1 MHPELLSL
9 SLFMLGTSCSPG
21 PNNIVAS
28 YSGFNFGVIKTFPH
42 MLGVIFGFTTVVCVL
57 NFGLINIFKI
67 YPLIQEILKIS
78 GSIFLVYLAYKI
90 AFSKNVKENKK
101 ENPVKFIETFFFQF
115 LNPKGVIV
123 AIIIVSTYVE
133 SGNNFIN
140 YSFWV
145 ILVSFLCA
153 LISITFWT
161 FVGKFF
167 RRFATN
173 EKFIKVFNYVMS
185 SLLLACIA
193 TFYLW
198 FWFIIKPK

>member
-1 MHPELLSL
+1 MHPEILSL

-28 YSGFNFGVIKTFPH
+28 YSGFNFGIVKTFPH
-42 MLGVIFGFTTVVCVL
+42 MLGVIFGFTTVVCLL
-57 NFGLINIFKI
+57 NFGLINIFKL
-67 YPLIQEILKIS
+67 YPIIQELLKIS
-78 GSIFLVYLAYKI
+78 GSIFLIYLAYKI
-90 AFSKNVKENKK
+90 AFSKNTKEKKK

-123 AIIIVSTYVE
+123 AVIIVSTYVE
-133 SGNNFIN
+133 SGVNFIS

-145 ILVSFLCA
+145 ILISFLCA

-161 FVGKFF
+161 LIGKFF

-185 SLLLACIA
+185 SLLIACIA
-193 TFYLW
+193 TFYL
-198 FWFIIKPK
+198 